1 MKKSSNLEAWTNILI
16 VAFLSSLMAAKNAGW
31 CRRRAGETEPE
42 FTHRRILSKM
52 CVAAQSNLAKFLG
65 RAIKGLPPFAS
76 YQCVPGSRR
85 FTNRSTVQRAAA
97 AHVCSLF
104 PSVRNEESRPATV
117 SLSSIV
123 RRQKHARDERKTE
136 FRGNRT
142 IIMNDQAIA
151 WIFNRFF
158 IDF

>member
-1 MKKSSNLEAWTNILI
+1 MDKYFNRRLPLWPRGL
-16 VAFLSSLMAAKNAGW
+16 LSSLLAAKNAGW
-31 CRRRAGETEPE
+31 CRARAYAPGETEPE

-85 FTNRSTVQRAAA
+85 FTNRSTVQRTFARFSCPFETKNRQS
-97 AHVCSLF
+97 VC
-104 PSVRNEESRPATV
+104 RQ
-117 SLSSIV
+117 LSDDRDTQE
-123 RRQKHARDERKTE
+123 RREK

-142 IIMNDQAIA
+142 ISQQVVDSSMTSSNDSN
-151 WIFNRFF
+151 F
-158 IDF
+158 